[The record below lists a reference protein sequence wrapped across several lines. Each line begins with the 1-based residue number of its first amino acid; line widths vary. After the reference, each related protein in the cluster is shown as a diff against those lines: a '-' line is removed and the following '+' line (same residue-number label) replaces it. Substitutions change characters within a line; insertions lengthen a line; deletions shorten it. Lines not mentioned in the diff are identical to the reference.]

1 MSKSKILI
9 DKVAK
14 LIEQG
19 MVTSK
24 DLGDEIK
31 NILKFKQDEIINKL
45 NFVSKDEFEI
55 QKKRLDK
62 IEKKLNELLKK
73 KIKPKK
79 AKKSK
84 LVDHYLGYF
93 LERFF
98 LHVI

>member
-31 NILKFKQDEIINKL
+31 NILQFKQDEIINKL

-62 IEKKLNELLKK
+62 IEKKLNEVLKK

-79 AKKSK
+79 AKKS
-84 LVDHYLGYF
+84 
-93 LERFF
+93 
-98 LHVI
+98 

>member
-24 DLGDEIK
+24 DLSDEIK

-62 IEKKLNELLKK
+62 VEKKLNEVLKK

-79 AKKSK
+79 AKKS
-84 LVDHYLGYF
+84 
-93 LERFF
+93 
-98 LHVI
+98 

>member
-9 DKVAK
+9 DKIAK

-31 NILKFKQDEIINKL
+31 NILKFKQDEIVNKL
-45 NFVSKDEFEI
+45 NFVSKDEFAI

-62 IEKKLNELLKK
+62 IEKKLNEVLKK

-79 AKKSK
+79 AKKS
-84 LVDHYLGYF
+84 
-93 LERFF
+93 
-98 LHVI
+98 

>member
-9 DKVAK
+9 DKIAK

-31 NILKFKQDEIINKL
+31 NILKFKQDEIVNKL

-62 IEKKLNELLKK
+62 IEKKLNEVLKK
-73 KIKPKK
+73 KIKLKK
-79 AKKSK
+79 AKKS
-84 LVDHYLGYF
+84 
-93 LERFF
+93 
-98 LHVI
+98 

>member
-62 IEKKLNELLKK
+62 IEKKINKVLKK
-73 KIKPKK
+73 KLKSKK
-79 AKKSK
+79 VKKS
-84 LVDHYLGYF
+84 
-93 LERFF
+93 
-98 LHVI
+98 

>member
-9 DKVAK
+9 DRVAK

-79 AKKSK
+79 AKKS
-84 LVDHYLGYF
+84 
-93 LERFF
+93 
-98 LHVI
+98 

>member
-9 DKVAK
+9 DRVAK

-62 IEKKLNELLKK
+62 IEKKLNEVLKK

-79 AKKSK
+79 AKKS
-84 LVDHYLGYF
+84 
-93 LERFF
+93 
-98 LHVI
+98 

>member
-9 DKVAK
+9 DKLAK

-45 NFVSKDEFEI
+45 NFASKDEFEI

-62 IEKKLNELLKK
+62 IEKKFNEVLKK

-79 AKKSK
+79 AKKS
-84 LVDHYLGYF
+84 
-93 LERFF
+93 
-98 LHVI
+98 

>member
-62 IEKKLNELLKK
+62 IEKKLNEGKQFNNLICLVYLF
-73 KIKPKK
+73 IK
-79 AKKSK
+79 
-84 LVDHYLGYF
+84 
-93 LERFF
+93 
-98 LHVI
+98 

>member
-9 DKVAK
+9 DKVAR

-45 NFVSKDEFEI
+45 NFASKDEFEI

-62 IEKKLNELLKK
+62 IEKKFNEVLKK

-79 AKKSK
+79 AKKS
-84 LVDHYLGYF
+84 
-93 LERFF
+93 
-98 LHVI
+98 

>member
-31 NILKFKQDEIINKL
+31 NILKFKQDEIVNKL

-62 IEKKLNELLKK
+62 IEKKLNGLLKK

-79 AKKSK
+79 VKKS
-84 LVDHYLGYF
+84 
-93 LERFF
+93 
-98 LHVI
+98 

>member
-45 NFVSKDEFEI
+45 DFVSKDEFEI

-62 IEKKLNELLKK
+62 IEKKLNEVLKK
-73 KIKPKK
+73 KIKLKK
-79 AKKSK
+79 AKKS
-84 LVDHYLGYF
+84 
-93 LERFF
+93 
-98 LHVI
+98 

>member
-9 DKVAK
+9 NKLTK

-24 DLGDEIK
+24 DFGDEIK

-62 IEKKLNELLKK
+62 IEKKLNEVLKK
-73 KIKPKK
+73 KIKLKK
-79 AKKSK
+79 AKKS
-84 LVDHYLGYF
+84 
-93 LERFF
+93 
-98 LHVI
+98 

>member
-9 DKVAK
+9 DKLAK

-24 DLGDEIK
+24 DIGEEIK

-62 IEKKLNELLKK
+62 IEKKLNEVLKK

-79 AKKSK
+79 AKRS
-84 LVDHYLGYF
+84 
-93 LERFF
+93 
-98 LHVI
+98 

>member
-9 DKVAK
+9 DKIAK

-24 DLGDEIK
+24 DFGDEIK

-62 IEKKLNELLKK
+62 IEKKLNDLLKK

-79 AKKSK
+79 AKKS
-84 LVDHYLGYF
+84 
-93 LERFF
+93 
-98 LHVI
+98 

>member
-9 DKVAK
+9 DKLAK

-24 DLGDEIK
+24 DFGDEIK

-79 AKKSK
+79 AKKS
-84 LVDHYLGYF
+84 
-93 LERFF
+93 
-98 LHVI
+98 

>member
-9 DKVAK
+9 DKLAK

-24 DLGDEIK
+24 DIGEEIK

-55 QKKRLDK
+55 QKERLDK
-62 IEKKLNELLKK
+62 IERKINKVLKK
-73 KIKPKK
+73 KLKLKK
-79 AKKSK
+79 VKKS
-84 LVDHYLGYF
+84 
-93 LERFF
+93 
-98 LHVI
+98 

>member
-73 KIKPKK
+73 K
-79 AKKSK
+79 
-84 LVDHYLGYF
+84 
-93 LERFF
+93 
-98 LHVI
+98 

>member
-9 DKVAK
+9 DKIAK

-31 NILKFKQDEIINKL
+31 NILKFKQDEIVNKL

-62 IEKKLNELLKK
+62 IEKKLNEVLKK

-79 AKKSK
+79 AKKS
-84 LVDHYLGYF
+84 
-93 LERFF
+93 
-98 LHVI
+98 

>member
-9 DKVAK
+9 NKLAK

-24 DLGDEIK
+24 DFGDEIK

-62 IEKKLNELLKK
+62 IEKKLNEVLKK

-79 AKKSK
+79 AKKS
-84 LVDHYLGYF
+84 
-93 LERFF
+93 
-98 LHVI
+98 

>member
-19 MVTSK
+19 MITSK

-62 IEKKLNELLKK
+62 IEKKLNEVLKK

-79 AKKSK
+79 AKKS
-84 LVDHYLGYF
+84 
-93 LERFF
+93 
-98 LHVI
+98 

>member
-62 IEKKLNELLKK
+62 IEKKLNEVLKK

-79 AKKSK
+79 VKKS
-84 LVDHYLGYF
+84 
-93 LERFF
+93 
-98 LHVI
+98 

>member
-9 DKVAK
+9 DKLAK

-45 NFVSKDEFEI
+45 NFASKDEFEI

-62 IEKKLNELLKK
+62 IEKKINEVLKK
-73 KIKPKK
+73 KLKFKK
-79 AKKSK
+79 AKKS
-84 LVDHYLGYF
+84 
-93 LERFF
+93 
-98 LHVI
+98 

>member
-62 IEKKLNELLKK
+62 IEKKLNPIGRTRCK
-73 KIKPKK
+73 
-79 AKKSK
+79 
-84 LVDHYLGYF
+84 
-93 LERFF
+93 RC
-98 LHVI
+98 

>member
-62 IEKKLNELLKK
+62 IEKKLNEVLKK
-73 KIKPKK
+73 N
-79 AKKSK
+79 
-84 LVDHYLGYF
+84 
-93 LERFF
+93 
-98 LHVI
+98 

>member
-62 IEKKLNELLKK
+62 IEKKINELLKK

-79 AKKSK
+79 AKKN
-84 LVDHYLGYF
+84 
-93 LERFF
+93 
-98 LHVI
+98 

>member
-9 DKVAK
+9 DKLAK

-24 DLGDEIK
+24 DFSDEIK

-55 QKKRLDK
+55 QKERLDK
-62 IEKKLNELLKK
+62 IERKINKVLKK
-73 KIKPKK
+73 KLKLKK
-79 AKKSK
+79 VKKS
-84 LVDHYLGYF
+84 
-93 LERFF
+93 
-98 LHVI
+98 

>member
-9 DKVAK
+9 DKLAK

-62 IEKKLNELLKK
+62 IEKKLNEVLKK
-73 KIKPKK
+73 KIIPKR
-79 AKKSK
+79 AKKS
-84 LVDHYLGYF
+84 
-93 LERFF
+93 
-98 LHVI
+98 

>member
-62 IEKKLNELLKK
+62 IEKKLNEVLKK
-73 KIKPKK
+73 KKKHKK
-79 AKKSK
+79 AKKT
-84 LVDHYLGYF
+84 
-93 LERFF
+93 
-98 LHVI
+98 

>member
-9 DKVAK
+9 DKLAK

-24 DLGDEIK
+24 DIGEEIK

-45 NFVSKDEFEI
+45 NFVSKDEFEV

-62 IEKKLNELLKK
+62 IEKKINEVLKK
-73 KIKPKK
+73 KLKPKRV
-79 AKKSK
+79 KKS
-84 LVDHYLGYF
+84 
-93 LERFF
+93 
-98 LHVI
+98 

>member
-9 DKVAK
+9 DKLAK

-24 DLGDEIK
+24 DIGEEIK

-45 NFVSKDEFEI
+45 NFVSKDEFEV

-62 IEKKLNELLKK
+62 IEKKINEILKK
-73 KIKPKK
+73 KLKPKK
-79 AKKSK
+79 VKKS
-84 LVDHYLGYF
+84 
-93 LERFF
+93 
-98 LHVI
+98 

>member
-9 DKVAK
+9 DKIAK

-62 IEKKLNELLKK
+62 IERKLNEVLKK

-79 AKKSK
+79 AKKS
-84 LVDHYLGYF
+84 
-93 LERFF
+93 
-98 LHVI
+98 

>member
-62 IEKKLNELLKK
+62 IEKKLNEVLKK
-73 KIKPKK
+73 KIKSKK
-79 AKKSK
+79 AKKS
-84 LVDHYLGYF
+84 
-93 LERFF
+93 
-98 LHVI
+98 

>member
-62 IEKKLNELLKK
+62 IEKKLNDLLKK

-79 AKKSK
+79 AKKS
-84 LVDHYLGYF
+84 
-93 LERFF
+93 
-98 LHVI
+98 

>member
-19 MVTSK
+19 MITSK

-31 NILKFKQDEIINKL
+31 NILKFKQDEIVNKL

-62 IEKKLNELLKK
+62 IERKLNEVLKK
-73 KIKPKK
+73 RIKPKK
-79 AKKSK
+79 AKKS
-84 LVDHYLGYF
+84 
-93 LERFF
+93 
-98 LHVI
+98 